1 MTNLSRQSVP
11 KLTGITE
18 SYFFTDNPYKTIKKT
33 AETLG
38 CP

>member
-1 MTNLSRQSVP
+1 MINLSRQSVP

-18 SYFFTDNPYKTIKKT
+18 SYIYTDNPYQTIEKT
-33 AETLG
+33 AEILG